1 MKVLFWTIFLDT
13 CSFDGQNA
21 PVGNISH
28 LGNFHPPFLQFRTQR
43 NSKSRESIGLK
54 CSTGLL
60 MHDLIIDINIMIMQ
74 VCENDLKKKIF
85 FWFFVLPFFQ
95 KKHKIK
101 QSRDRDDLLIN
112 DENT

>member
-1 MKVLFWTIFLDT
+1 
-13 CSFDGQNA
+13 
-21 PVGNISH
+21 
-28 LGNFHPPFLQFRTQR
+28 
-43 NSKSRESIGLK
+43 
-54 CSTGLL
+54 

-74 VCENDLKKKIF
+74 VCENDLKKKNF

-95 KKHKIK
+95 NKHKIK